1 MWAMLPSGQS
11 RVKWCAPLPLGPL
24 RAYICAHLCGGI
36 AAPTPDFSMAV
47 DFYAALGVSRSADQ
61 AQIRKAFRSLAQKFH
76 PDRNKEPGA
85 EARFKEVSAAHEV
98 LGDEQRRA
106 LYDEFGEESL
116 RTGFDA
122 DQARA
127 WKARGGMPHSGGNGG
142 GSVNLDDILRGFG
155 GFGGGG
161 PRRPARGADLEG
173 DIQVGL
179 LDALRGNSV
188 PLNLARPENCRSC
201 KGEGG
206 TGKTVC
212 SGCRGSGRRQVRQ
225 FGTQMMVSCNDC
237 GGSGEHFEHECSVC
251 GGTGRVREPRIVQ
264 VSIPAGISDGKVV
277 RLRGQGAEGQ
287 VGAAAGDLL
296 LNVRIIPHP
305 YLRRVDN
312 DLEMDLPVSL
322 AEAIGG
328 GPVDVSM
335 PMGGKIKF
343 PLPAGAGNGQ
353 RLRVRGKGVS
363 GGDLYLIVRPVM
375 PPAPAAEDAA
385 ALLELAKQMD
395 AGRDA
400 REGWSL

>member
-1 MWAMLPSGQS
+1 
-11 RVKWCAPLPLGPL
+11 
-24 RAYICAHLCGGI
+24 
-36 AAPTPDFSMAV
+36 MAL
-47 DFYAALGVSRSADQ
+47 DLYAALGVPRTADQ
-61 AQIRKAFRSLAQKFH
+61 AQIRKAFRTLAQKYH

-106 LYDEFGEESL
+106 LYDEFGEDSL

-122 DQARA
+122 DQARM
-127 WKARGGMPHSGGNGG
+127 WKARGGGPFPGG
-142 GSVNLDDILRGFG
+142 GGGGGGVNLDDILRGFGGFG

-179 LDALRGNSV
+179 LDALRGNAV
-188 PLNLARPENCRSC
+188 PLNLARPENCRPC

-212 SGCRGSGRRQVRQ
+212 SGCKGSGRRQVRQ

-237 GGSGEHFEHECSVC
+237 GGSGEHFEHECAVC
-251 GGTGRVREPRIVQ
+251 EGTGRVRESRVVQ
-264 VSIPAGISDGKVV
+264 VSIPAGISDGKVI

-287 VGAAAGDLL
+287 VGAASGDLL
-296 LNVRIIPHP
+296 LNVRITPHAH
-305 YLRRVDN
+305 LRRVDN

-335 PMGGKIKF
+335 PLGGKIKF

-375 PPAPAAEDAA
+375 PRSPASEDAA
-385 ALLELAKQMD
+385 ALIELAKQLD
-395 AGRDA
+395 GGRDP